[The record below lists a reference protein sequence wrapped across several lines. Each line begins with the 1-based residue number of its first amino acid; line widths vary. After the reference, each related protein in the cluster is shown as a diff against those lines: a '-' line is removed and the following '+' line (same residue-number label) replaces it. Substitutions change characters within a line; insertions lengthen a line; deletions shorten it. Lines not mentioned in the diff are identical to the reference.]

1 MLESERSEGTGRAGG
16 AASARPDEQAG
27 LAEEPSLLA
36 RTWESVRGAWRELS
50 GTESPLAERTE
61 LGARERADLKKR
73 IDECLKGRG
82 GEVSARQR
90 AAGLGEIYLTLA
102 RPGRRQ
108 FLQVLATQFGPPQK
122 EVDAA
127 VESYRAAEDEAAR
140 RQAQDRLRRA
150 LTAPRLEMLI
160 QFNALPQGVKF
171 LVDMRAEVLDFLPDT
186 PELEPLERDL
196 KGLLRSWFDV
206 GFLEMQAINWQ
217 SPAALLE
224 KLIEYEAVHEIRGW
238 QDLHNRLADDRR
250 LYAFFHPSMPMEPLI
265 FVEVAL
271 VKGLAANVQVLL
283 DESAP
288 TANPRAQDTAIF
300 YSISNTQ
307 KGLRGISL
315 GNFLIKRVVDDLR
328 GELPN
333 LKTFSTLSPIPGFRR
348 WLERAI
354 ADGAPRI
361 LTAED
366 RKKLKQATGETVAKG
381 HLPKLIADPAW
392 VEDKALADALKAPL
406 MRLCARYLVEEKR
419 GDKPRDPVARFH
431 LSNGAQ
437 VERINWLGD
446 RSPKGLEQSAGLM
459 VNYLYKLPDIER
471 NHERFA
477 EEGHIAV
484 GSQVK
489 GLL

>member
-1 MLESERSEGTGRAGG
+1 MLDSERVQGG
-16 AASARPDEQAG
+16 A
-27 LAEEPSLLA
+27 EEAPGFLL
-36 RTWESVRGAWRELS
+36 RTWESVRSAWRDLS
-50 GTESPLAERTE
+50 GTESPLAGRTE
-61 LGARERADLKKR
+61 LGARELADLEKR
-73 IDECLKGRG
+73 IEACLERRG

-90 AAGLGEIYLTLA
+90 AASLGQIYLTLA
-102 RPGRRQ
+102 RAGRRQ
-108 FLQVLATQFGPPQK
+108 FLSVLSTRFGPSRQA
-122 EVDAA
+122 VDEAVAA
-127 VESYRAAEDEAAR
+127 YQAAEDDAAR
-140 RQAQDRLRRA
+140 HGAQERLRRA
-150 LTAPRLEMLI
+150 LTAPRVELLT

-171 LVDMRAEVLDFLPDT
+171 LVDMRAEVLEFLPDA
-186 PELEPLERDL
+186 PELAPLERDL
-196 KGLLRSWFDV
+196 KGLLRSWFDI

-238 QDLHNRLADDRR
+238 HDLHNRLADDRR
-250 LYAFFHPSMPMEPLI
+250 LYAFFHPNMPMEPLI

-283 DESAP
+283 DEKAP
-288 TANPRAQDTAIF
+288 TADPRQQDTAIF

-328 GELPN
+328 HELPN
-333 LKTFSTLSPIPGFRR
+333 LRTFSTLSPIPGFRR

-354 ADGAPRI
+354 AEGAPRI
-361 LTAED
+361 LTADD
-366 RKKLKQATGETVAKG
+366 RKKLRQATGGTVAKG

-392 VEDKALADALKAPL
+392 VEDKALAEALKEPL
-406 MRLCARYLVEEKR
+406 TRLCARYLVEEKR
-419 GDKPRDPVARFH
+419 GDKPLDPVARFH

-437 VERINWLGD
+437 VERVNWMGD
-446 RSPKGLEQSAGLM
+446 LSTKGVEQSAGMM
-459 VNYLYKLPDIER
+459 VNYLYKLSDIEK

-477 EEGHIAV
+477 EEGDIAV